1 MTESMICEG
10 CGTPL
15 SDCGSVGFACLNESC
30 SYELDL
36 AIAWLKEQKERELA
50 YYREQLEIIQE
61 KLVWI
66 EREYKLTKDIIKMI
80 EQETIVSIKPN

>member
-1 MTESMICEG
+1 MSKIV
-10 CGTPL
+10 L
-15 SDCGSVGFACLNESC
+15 LHDV
-30 SYELDL
+30 Y
-36 AIAWLKEQKERELA
+36 AIKEQKERELA